1 MGYKDSCVGRSKQ
14 KQYLVLSTQQ
24 FVLSIHRT
32 KNQQNWVATKIPS
45 DCLGDLIKNI
55 DQC

>member
-1 MGYKDSCVGRSKQ
+1 MGYKEFCVGGSKQ

-24 FVLSIHRT
+24 SLLSIHRT
-32 KNQQNWVATKIPS
+32 GNQQNWVATQSSS
-45 DCLGDLIKNI
+45 DCLGDFIKTI